1 MKVTVI
7 GTGLM
12 GKPVAERL
20 LAMGHEVVVFNRTRQ
35 KAEALTSDGAMVAKT
50 AIDAIQATPCT
61 ILMLADALAIQDMLF
76 SPTVNAP
83 FQRRTIIQMGTIAP
97 SESLTFAQKV
107 QASNGDY
114 LEAPVLGSVTE
125 ARSGKLLV
133 MVGATEVQFERWKS
147 LFTCLGKDPLLVG
160 PVGNAASLKL
170 AMNQL
175 IASHMA
181 AFSLSLGLV
190 QRSGIRIEDFMKVLG
205 QSALGT
211 PMFEK
216 KLPRLLE
223 RNYTNPN
230 FSTTHLLKDVNLFL
244 QEAQLL
250 HLDAVSLEG
259 ISKLL
264 KKTLQK
270 GLGEFDYS
278 SVFEIVS
285 LNNP

>member
-20 LAMGHEVVVFNRTRQ
+20 LNLGHEVVVFNRTRQ
-35 KAEALTSDGAMVAKT
+35 KTEALTSHGAMVAKT
-50 AIDAIQATPCT
+50 AIEAIQATPCT
-61 ILMLADALAIQDMLF
+61 ILMLTDAQAIQDMLF
-76 SPTVNAP
+76 LPTGNAL

-97 SESLTFAQKV
+97 SESHAFAQKV
-107 QASNGDY
+107 QLSNGDY
-114 LEAPVLGSVTE
+114 LEAPVWGSVTE
-125 ARSGKLLV
+125 ACSGKMLV
-133 MVGATEVQFERWKS
+133 MVGATEVQFERWNS
-147 LFTCLGKDPLLVG
+147 LLMCLGKNPLLVG
-160 PVGNAASLKL
+160 PVGHAASLKL

-175 IASHMA
+175 IASHIA

-190 QRSGIRIEDFMKVLG
+190 QRSGVRIEDFMKVLG
-205 QSALGT
+205 QSAMGT

-216 KLPRLLE
+216 KLPRFFE

-244 QEAQLL
+244 REAQLR
-250 HLDAVSLEG
+250 HLNAVSLEG

-264 KKTLQK
+264 KKTIEK
-270 GLGEFDYS
+270 GLGEVDYS
-278 SVFEIVS
+278 SVFEIV
-285 LNNP
+285 NPSI